1 MDTQDKA
8 ILIIDKMDESRRRL
22 AALLQECGYGAV
34 WQAASLTEA
43 GEMIPGHLRD
53 GAAAPELILV
63 DLNLLD
69 AQPHDA
75 AWPHLAGKA
84 ASATIPIILLVND
97 LNHAALRAGLPQGA
111 MDVLRKPVHPVELKG
126 RIQCV
131 LALQAEMARNQ
142 SLSRQLDTAAMRL
155 QHSRRHDDL
164 TGLAN
169 RLFFDEFL
177 DQEWRRCRR
186 DQHPI
191 TLCLADL
198 DFFKAYNSRQ
208 GHEQGDECLKR
219 VATILAA
226 TIKRPADLAARYSGD
241 QFAIILTETPA
252 EGGCA
257 VAERLRRT
265 LAARQIPHP
274 QSTVG
279 PWLTLSCGIASLTP
293 KAGTTVHDLTSQAER
308 ALFEAKHRGRNCLV
322 CADIQGRPAPQS

>member
-1 MDTQDKA
+1 MDTQDKT

-22 AALLQECGYGAV
+22 AALLQECGHGAV
-34 WQAASLTEA
+34 QQAASLAEA
-43 GEMIPGHLRD
+43 STLIPGHLQE
-53 GAAAPELILV
+53 GTAAPELLLV

-69 AQPHDA
+69 QQPHDG

-84 ASATIPIILLVND
+84 ASATIPIILLVSD
-97 LNHAALRAGLPQGA
+97 LNHAALQAGLPQGA
-111 MDVLRKPVHPVELKG
+111 MDVLRKPVHPVELRA
-126 RIQCV
+126 RIQCA
-131 LALQAEMARNQ
+131 LARQAEMARNQ
-142 SLSRQLDTAAMRL
+142 SLHRQLDTAAMRL

-164 TGLAN
+164 TDLAN

-208 GHEQGDECLKR
+208 GREQGDACLQR

-257 VAERLRRT
+257 VAERLRRA

-274 QSTVG
+274 HSAVS

-308 ALFEAKHRGRNCLV
+308 ALFEAKHRGRNRMV
-322 CADIQGRPAPQS
+322 CPGLRARPAPPS